1 MEKDEFVRSIAVTFL
16 AYKLVE
22 LGDVHRADGLAGAE
36 GREGEGLE
44 ARAARLRALGD
55 EHEVERGPVA
65 SGHEERR
72 PLAPLILD
80 GDELLDGWPVLHLDE
95 ELAVGGAPR
104 RRRHEE
110 VGREVLTAEAE
121 RQRLLAVRAHL
132 VARAAENGLDE
143 GLGNPALRFER
154 GSVW

>member
-1 MEKDEFVRSIAVTFL
+1 
-16 AYKLVE
+16 
-22 LGDVHRADGLAGAE
+22 
-36 GREGEGLE
+36 REGEGLE

-65 SGHEERR
+65 TGHEVRR
-72 PLAPLILD
+72 ALAPLILD
-80 GDELLDGWPVLHLDE
+80 GDELRDGWPVLHLDE

-121 RQRLLAVRAHL
+121 WQRLLAVRAHL

-143 GLGNPALRFER
+143 GLGNPALRHAQINR
-154 GSVW
+154 LAAATRHLTSMRPDHSIL